1 MNENLRTPRELW
13 VLAIGSMIIVTGTS
27 FLWPLTTI
35 YISEVLG
42 KSVSVAGLVLM
53 LNSGTGI
60 LGSFFGGYLHDKIG
74 GKRTVMAAVFMSC
87 CCVFALAATRDWA
100 WYVTLMGLIGFSNS
114 MVFPVLYAMAGGM
127 WPEGGR
133 KAFNLLYVSQNL
145 GVATGAALG
154 GVVAHVS
161 FTYVFVANGIMY
173 LLFLCLFWVGLRKV
187 QQTGRAK
194 ERTQSDAGEQPA
206 RSVRKSGHFHSLLLL
221 CLGFAACWVGYSQ
234 WYTNIATYMYSLSYP
249 LTMYSL
255 LWTVN
260 GALILLGQPFIL
272 FLTNRILLTSRSQLI
287 AGSLIFF
294 LALLIVSMTDAYFG
308 FLTGMVVMTIG
319 EMLVWPA
326 VPTAAAELAPAG
338 RLGTYQGIVNG
349 FATTGRMIGP
359 FLGGVLYDSFQPQ
372 AMIVGMNV
380 FCLAAFF
387 CFFLSKRLGHSSRM
401 DA

>member
-1 MNENLRTPRELW
+1 MSEHLRTPRELW

-60 LGSFFGGYLHDKIG
+60 LGSFCGGYLHDKIG
-74 GKRTVMAAVFMSC
+74 GKRTVLAAVSMSC

-100 WYVTLMGLIGFSNS
+100 WYVTLMGLTGFSNS
-114 MVFPVLYAMAGGM
+114 MVFPVLYAMAGGI

-145 GVATGAALG
+145 GVATGSALG
-154 GVVAHVS
+154 GVVAHLS

-173 LLFLCLFWVGLRKV
+173 LLFLCLFAVGLRKV
-187 QQTGRAK
+187 QQTGRPK
-194 ERTQSDAGEQPA
+194 ERTQSDVGGQPA
-206 RSVRKSGHFHSLLLL
+206 LSVRKSLHFRSLLLL
-221 CLGFAACWVGYSQ
+221 CLGFAASWVGYSQ

-249 LTMYSL
+249 LAMYSL

-260 GALILLGQPFIL
+260 GALILVGQPLIL
-272 FLTNRILLTSRSQLI
+272 FLTNRILLTTHSQLV
-287 AGSLIFF
+287 AGSFIFF
-294 LALLIVSMTDAYFG
+294 LALLIVSMTDAYGG
-308 FLTGMVVMTIG
+308 FLTGMIIMTIG

-326 VPTAAAELAPAG
+326 VPTAAAELATEG

-359 FLGGVLYDSFQPQ
+359 FLGGLLYDAFHPG

-380 FCLAAFF
+380 FCLAACF
-387 CFFLSKRLGHSSRM
+387 CFYLAKRSEQNSSLNV
-401 DA
+401 